1 MLFILELVF
10 FGMGIYGLITAKL
23 PSWFVG
29 KGFFAEGSEVRLL
42 SIPMIAP
49 LPLAFCAG
57 AVIGI
62 IDPDLIW
69 AGSAIEFVAVI
80 AAAIIVVVTLRKIR
94 KPLETKA
101 INQQL
106 NQE

>member
-1 MLFILELVF
+1 MLFILEIVF

-29 KGFFAEGSEVRLL
+29 KGFFAEGNEVRLL
-42 SIPMIAP
+42 SIPMIVP

-57 AVIGI
+57 LVLGI

-69 AGSAIEFVAVI
+69 VGSAIEFI
-80 AAAIIVVVTLRKIR
+80 TIIIAAIIVVVTLRKIR
-94 KPLETKA
+94 KPVVTPLTD
-101 INQQL
+101 QQFK
-106 NQE
+106 QE

>member
-1 MLFILELVF
+1 MLLILELVF
-10 FGMGIYGLITAKL
+10 FGMGLYGLITAKL

-29 KGFFAEGSEVRLL
+29 KGFFAEGNEVRLL

-49 LPLAFCAG
+49 LPLALCAG
-57 AVIGI
+57 LVLGI

-69 AGSAIEFVAVI
+69 VGSAIEFVAVI
-80 AAAIIVVVTLRKIR
+80 AAAIIVIVVLRKIR
-94 KPLETKA
+94 KPVETKV
-101 INQQL
+101 INQQF